1 MKLTIR
7 GGRLIDPSQQLD
19 QVTDLHID
27 NGRILALG
35 QAPAGFTPERTLH
48 AEGQIVTPGFIDIGA
63 HLREPGPSYKGNLR
77 SETKAALAGGY
88 TTICCRPDTSP
99 CIDSTAVM
107 QQLMDKVELIGQ
119 AKVRP
124 IGALTKNL
132 EGTHLSNMAGLQHAG
147 CVAVSN
153 LRHAIDDTLILR
165 RCFEYASTFDLRVV
179 VYPEDSWL
187 RGEGV
192 AHEGALAS
200 RLGLTGIPAAAEAI
214 GLSRVLHLVE
224 VTGVRVHFS
233 ALSTA
238 QAVEMVARAQA
249 NGLPVTADTTMA
261 HLCYTEAEIDG
272 YNSQFFVQ
280 PPLRSEA
287 DREALRQGVRDGVLS
302 VISSAHLPHEEA
314 AKLAPF
320 AASEPGMATLETL
333 LSQGLALVSEEVLT
347 LNQLVACLTA
357 GPAEAMGLTAGQLA
371 VGDAA
376 DLTLIDPQAQWQPDA
391 DSLFTAGENSPL
403 IGLTLTGQV
412 SATLVD
418 GAVVFQR

>member
-19 QVTDLHID
+19 QVTDIHID
-27 NGRILALG
+27 GGRILALG

-48 AEGQIVTPGFIDIGA
+48 AEGQVVTPGFIDIGA

-99 CIDSTAVM
+99 CIDSSAVM
-107 QQLMDKVELIGQ
+107 QQIMDKVELIGQ

-124 IGALTKNL
+124 IGAMTKNL
-132 EGTHLSNMAGLQHAG
+132 EGTHLSNMAGLQHSG

-153 LRHAIDDTLILR
+153 MRHAIEDTLILR

-179 VYPEDSWL
+179 FCPEDAWL
-187 RGEGV
+187 RGDGV

-200 RLGLTGIPAAAEAI
+200 RLGLAGIPAAAEAI

-224 VTGVRVHFS
+224 VTGVRIHFS

-238 QAVEMVARAQA
+238 RAVTMIAEAQA
-249 NGLPVTADTTMA
+249 KGLPVTADTTMA
-261 HLCYTEAEIDG
+261 HLTYTEAEIDG

-280 PPLRSEA
+280 PPLRSAA
-287 DREALRQGVRDGVLS
+287 DREGLRQGVRDGVLS

-314 AKLAPF
+314 AKMAPF

-333 LSQGLALVSEEVLT
+333 LSQGLALVADDVMTLPQLIERLT
-347 LNQLVACLTA
+347 I
-357 GPAEAMGLTAGQLA
+357 GPAQAMGLNAGQLSP
-371 VGDAA
+371 GQPA
-376 DLTLIDPQAQWQPDA
+376 DLTLFDPECQWPVDN
-391 DSLFTAGENSPL
+391 DRLFTAGENSPL
-403 IGLTLTGQV
+403 TGATLTGQV
-412 SATLVD
+412 TTTLVD
-418 GAVVFQR
+418 GQVVFER

>member
-19 QVTDLHID
+19 QVTDIHID
-27 NGRILALG
+27 DGRILALG
-35 QAPAGFTPERTLH
+35 QATAGFAPERTLH
-48 AEGQIVTPGFIDIGA
+48 AEGLIVAPGFIDIGA

-99 CIDSTAVM
+99 CIDSSAVM
-107 QQLMDKVELIGQ
+107 QQLMDKVELLGQ

-124 IGALTKNL
+124 IGAMTKDL
-132 EGTHLSNMAGLQHAG
+132 EGTHLSNMAGLQHSG

-153 LRHAIDDTLILR
+153 MRKPIDNTLILR

-179 VYPEDSWL
+179 FYPEDSWL
-187 RGEGV
+187 RADGV

-200 RLGLTGIPAAAEAI
+200 RLGLAGIPAAAEAI

-238 QAVEMVARAQA
+238 QAVEMIDQAQA
-249 NGLPVTADTTMA
+249 KGLPVTADVTMA
-261 HLCYTEAEIDG
+261 HLTYTEAEIDG
-272 YNSQFFVQ
+272 YNSQYFVQ

-314 AKLAPF
+314 AKMAPF

-333 LSQGLALVSEEVLT
+333 LSQGLE
-347 LNQLVACLTA
+347 LVADGVITLPQLIERLTT
-357 GPAEAMGLTAGQLA
+357 GPAQAMGIAAGQLA
-371 VGDAA
+371 VGQPA
-376 DLTLIDPQAQWQPDA
+376 DLSIFDTESEWQVSD
-391 DSLFTAGENSPL
+391 DNLFTAGENSPL
-403 IGLTLTGQV
+403 MGATLKGQV
-412 SATLVD
+412 KTTLVD
-418 GAVVFQR
+418 GVVVFER